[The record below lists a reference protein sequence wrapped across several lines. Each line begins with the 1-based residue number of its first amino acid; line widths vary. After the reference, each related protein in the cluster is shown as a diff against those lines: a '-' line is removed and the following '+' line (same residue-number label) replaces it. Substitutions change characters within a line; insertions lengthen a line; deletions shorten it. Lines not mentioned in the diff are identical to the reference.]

1 MQLVDSKLLLAQVVD
16 KKQYGDA
23 EIYSSF
29 VRKASRFCLVFVAYA
44 VHFAFYLMGLSIQG

>member
-44 VHFAFYLMGLSIQG
+44 MHFASYLMGLDSQG